1 MRLIVKYYVKLMSQ
15 IWNFM
20 SMEYVGL
27 AIGVISVVLSCICY
41 LMSKHP
47 TPILAV

>member
-41 LMSKHP
+41 LIGCPVLCS
-47 TPILAV
+47 